1 MIFLPTIYPSGISRA
16 VSAIDEIPVFKD
28 LPDGFLRVIVRIIK
42 KINLRAPKSP
52 IVASRSTLAEES
64 GKSVE
69 SVHRAV
75 RWLEERGLIE
85 RDQKSRAGFRGSSSP
100 LAPTHKLL
108 EALLLTPEAEAHIK
122 KAKHVAP
129 ASPAATSNTT
139 TRDFVRIGGF
149 TLPCDLA
156 WIVQEGGLSASAVL
170 LLMRIAKQ
178 SKQKLSDVVAATKQ
192 YLEPLKGRGL
202 FSYLRKLLLKG
213 QDFTWKAAEQKD
225 QHVAQQVQEHLTHK
239 AQDMVGQK
247 FQSRDGAL
255 QVEVDSAGML
265 RETRNGMSVIRYFNE
280 KFLEAIASR
289 RLVPSTI
296 F

>member
-108 EALLLTPEAEAHIK
+108 EALLLTPEAEAQIK

-129 ASPAATSNTT
+129 ASPATTSNTT

-149 TLPCDLA
+149 TLPTDLA
-156 WIVQEGGLSASAVL
+156 WISQEGGLSASAVL

-289 RLVPSTI
+289 RLIPSSI

>member
-16 VSAIDEIPVFKD
+16 ISAIDEIPAFKD

-42 KINLRAPKSP
+42 KINLRTPKNP
-52 IVASRSTLAEES
+52 IVASRNTLAEES

-69 SVHRAV
+69 TVHRAV
-75 RWLEERGLIE
+75 RWLDERGLIE

-108 EALLLTPEAEAHIK
+108 EALLLTPEAQTQIK

-129 ASPAATSNTT
+129 ASSTAG
-139 TRDFVRIGGF
+139 RDFVRLGGF
-149 TLPCDLA
+149 TLPTDLA
-156 WIVQEGGLSASAVL
+156 WIVQEGSLSASAVL

-178 SKQKLSDVVAATKQ
+178 SKQKLSDVVAATTP
-192 YLEPLKGRGL
+192 YLEPLKARGL

-213 QDFTWKAAEQKD
+213 QDFTWKAAEQKE
-225 QHVAQQVQEHLTHK
+225 QHVAQQVQEHLAHK

-247 FQSRDGAL
+247 FQSCDGAL
-255 QVEVDSAGML
+255 QVEVDSSGML
-265 RETRNGMSVIRYFNE
+265 RETRSGISVIRYFND

-289 RLVPSTI
+289 RLVPSRI

>member
-52 IVASRSTLAEES
+52 IVASRSTLAEDS

-265 RETRNGMSVIRYFNE
+265 RETRNGMSVVRYFNE

-289 RLVPSTI
+289 RLIPSSI